1 MGRIRISLALAIAV
15 CVIAATAVATTEVA
29 VAKGPVANM
38 MHKVNH
44 YRLKHGLHRVKWAD
58 SLMHSAHKYAWYMMR
73 SQYFGHSRRIHAS
86 SRYKRLGEILEY
98 QRGKRPNVNLAFH
111 TWLGSPPHREI
122 ILDPKF
128 NRAGAGRAWGRFKG
142 HKSTIWVMHFG
153 RP

>member
-1 MGRIRISLALAIAV
+1 MARIRIPLALVVAVLAIS
-15 CVIAATAVATTEVA
+15 ATACVSSASAHHKSPE
-29 VAKGPVANM
+29 ANM

-44 YRLKHGLHRVKWAD
+44 YRERHGLRRVRYSHSLKH
-58 SLMHSAHKYAWYMMR
+58 SARRYAWYMMR

-86 SRYKRLGEILEY
+86 SHYHRLGEILEY
-98 QRGKRPNVNLAFH
+98 QRGGRPNVNLAFH

-128 NRAGAGRAWGRFKG
+128 TYAGAGRAWGRFKG
-142 HKSTIWVMHFG
+142 HKATLWVMHFG

>member
-1 MGRIRISLALAIAV
+1 MGRIRILLALAIAV
-15 CVIAATAVATTEVA
+15 CAIAATAFATTGVA
-29 VAKGPVANM
+29 AAKSPEANM

-58 SLMHSAHKYAWYMMR
+58 SLKRSARKYAWYMMR

-98 QRGKRPNVNLAFH
+98 QRGRRPNVNLAFH
-111 TWLGSPPHREI
+111 TWLGSSPHRAI

-128 NRAGAGRAWGRFKG
+128 TYAGAGRAWGRFKG
-142 HKSTIWVMHFG
+142 HRAMLWVMHFG